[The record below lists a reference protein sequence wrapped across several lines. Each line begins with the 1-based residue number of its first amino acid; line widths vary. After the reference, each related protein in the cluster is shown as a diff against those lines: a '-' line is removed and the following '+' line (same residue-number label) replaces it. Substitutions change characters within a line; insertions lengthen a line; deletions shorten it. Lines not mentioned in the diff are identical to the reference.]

1 MERPWR
7 SEFVRGTRQVNGIEN
22 FWSYA
27 KERLG
32 QFHGSVP
39 EKFYQHSSEK
49 FYWHLEECEYRFKLR
64 KNHL

>member
-1 MERPWR
+1 MERPWQ
-7 SEFVRGTRQVNGIEN
+7 SEFVRGTHHVNGSEN

-32 QFHGSVP
+32 QFHGSV
-39 EKFYQHSSEK
+39 QEK
-49 FYWHLEECEYRFKLR
+49 FYWHLEECEDRFNLR